1 MRAAVFEG
9 IGRPLAIRQQP
20 EPQAGP
26 GDLLVRVALCGI
38 CGSDLHATEVP
49 DYRLAAGTV
58 LGHEF
63 AGEVIESH
71 HPDWRPG
78 ERLAAIPFA
87 PCAECEPQGECRQ
100 GLAATCP
107 GVTGLGFSPL
117 VPGGYA
123 ERVVIRASQA
133 LRLPEGVG
141 FAAGAL
147 LEPLAV
153 GAHAVAMSD
162 MPEGARVLVT
172 GAGPIGLA
180 VAALARLSGAGAVVV
195 SEPGAARREWTR
207 RLGVTAV
214 LDPGAVPLEAA
225 FAAAAGGPPDLI
237 FECVG
242 VPGMLQR
249 LIELAPPRGRIVVV
263 GVCMEED
270 RLRPRLAIRRELSL
284 RFVLAYDRA
293 DFARVLRH
301 VEAGEIR
308 VADFVTGTI
317 GLDALPAAFEA
328 LRRPGSQMKVLVD
341 PVRAA

>member
-9 IGRPLAIRQQP
+9 PGRPLALRARP
-20 EPQAGP
+20 DPVAGP
-26 GDLLVRVALCGI
+26 GDLLLDVALCGI

-49 DYRLAAGTV
+49 DYRLQPGTV

-63 AGEVIESH
+63 AGTVIASG

-78 ERLAAIPFA
+78 DRAACIPFA
-87 PCAECEPQGECRQ
+87 PCAECEPAGECRR

-107 GVTGLGFSPL
+107 GVTGLGFSPQ

-123 ERVVIRASQA
+123 ERVRIRASQA
-133 LRLPEGVG
+133 LRLPAGVG
-141 FAAGAL
+141 FEAGAL

-153 GAHAVAMSD
+153 GAHAVAMSG
-162 MPEGARVLVT
+162 MRPGARVLVT

-180 VAALARLSGAGAVVV
+180 VMVMARLAGAGAVVV
-195 SEPGAARREWTR
+195 SEPGAARRDR
-207 RLGVTAV
+207 AARLGATAV
-214 LDPGAVPLEAA
+214 IDPGAAPLEAA
-225 FAAAAGGPPDLI
+225 FAEATGGPPELI

-249 LIELAPPRGRIVVV
+249 MIEAAPPRGGIVVV

-270 RLRPRLAIRRELSL
+270 RLRPRMAIRKELNL
-284 RFVLAYDRA
+284 RFVLAYGRA
-293 DFARVLRH
+293 DFTRVLRH

-308 VADFVTGTI
+308 AADFVTDI
-317 GLDALPAAFEA
+317 VGLAALPETFEA
-328 LRRPGSQMKVLVD
+328 LRRPGTQVKVLVD
-341 PVRAA
+341 PAR

>member
-9 IGRPLAIRQQP
+9 IGRPLVLRDQP
-20 EPQAGP
+20 EPAAGP
-26 GDLLVRVALCGI
+26 GDLLVQVALCGI

-63 AGEVIESH
+63 AGTVLASG

-78 ERLAAIPFA
+78 DRLAVIPFA
-87 PCAECEPQGECRQ
+87 PCAECEPLGECRK

-107 GVTGLGFSPL
+107 GITGLGFSPK

-123 ERVVIRASQA
+123 ERVVIRAAQA
-133 LRLPEGVG
+133 LRLPGAVG
-141 FAAGAL
+141 FEAGAL

-162 MPEGARVLVT
+162 LPAGARVLVT

-195 SEPGAARREWTR
+195 SEPGAVRRDRAR

-214 LDPGAVPLEAA
+214 LDPAAAPLDAA
-225 FAAAAGGPPDLI
+225 FAAAAGGPPDII

-242 VPGMLQR
+242 IPGMLQR
-249 LIELAPPRGRIVVV
+249 MIELAPPRGRITVV

-270 RLRPRLAIRRELSL
+270 RLRPRMAIRKELSL

-308 VADFVTGTI
+308 IADFVTDII
-317 GLDALPAAFEA
+317 GLDALPEAFEA
-328 LRRPGSQMKVLVD
+328 LRRPGRQVKVLVD
-341 PVRAA
+341 PAR